1 MSGYPTTQE
10 LQPLADQYGASWERF
25 GSDGCGGKYQQPRSY
40 AAGKLVPAI
49 ATPAG
54 GVVRE
59 VEAGLFISSKSIGTN
74 CFDAQSDVRVTKFS
88 GAVFWVAA
96 VRAKLWVSAQEAN
109 FSIPPQSCSSF
120 SASLWISSMALGCR
134 LPEPGNT
141 TYRIPSDCPP
151 RRASGHIPRLS
162 ASAIE
167 PSPIVPIS
175 A

>member
-1 MSGYPTTQE
+1 MDPK
-10 LQPLADQYGASWERF
+10 PFADQYGAIGERF
-25 GSDGCGGKYQQPRSY
+25 GSDGCGGEFQQPRSY
-40 AAGKLVPAI
+40 AAGTLVPAM

-59 VEAGLFISSKSIGTN
+59 VEAGLFISSKSIGSN

-88 GAVFWVAA
+88 RAVFRVA
-96 VRAKLWVSAQEAN
+96 VVTAKLWVSAQEAN
-109 FSIPPQSCSSF
+109 FDSTPILQQLFGLAFDFIDGP
-120 SASLWISSMALGCR
+120 GCR

-141 TYRIPSDCPP
+141 RYRIPSDCPP
-151 RRASGHIPRLS
+151 RRASDQIPRLS
-162 ASAIE
+162 ANAIE